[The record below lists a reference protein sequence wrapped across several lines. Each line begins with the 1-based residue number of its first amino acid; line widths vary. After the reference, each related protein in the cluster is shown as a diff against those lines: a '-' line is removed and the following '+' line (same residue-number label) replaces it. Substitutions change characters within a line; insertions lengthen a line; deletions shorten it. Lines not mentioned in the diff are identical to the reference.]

1 MKLITVSGPPSSG
14 KTSVILKTIECL
26 SRENIKIG
34 IIKFDCLSTYDDL
47 LYKKAGL
54 PVKVGL
60 SANLCPDHF
69 YISNI
74 EECTKWGQSKKL
86 DILIKELKQPTLGI
100 CLGLQLMCSNS
111 EEGNIDC
118 LGIFPEKVL
127 RFEPKLKVPHM
138 GWNTLDKIKESL
150 LFEEIHKEDLFYFV
164 HSYHVNCNNPEDI
177 LATTIYGYEFV
188 SAVQK
193 GNIYGTQFHPEKSHG
208 PGERMLGNF
217 LRL

>member
-1 MKLITVSGPPSSG
+1 MAKIVIVDYGMGNLRSVHNKILRAGFN
-14 KTSVILKTIECL
+14 VILSDEV
-26 SRENIKIG
+26 
-34 IIKFDCLSTYDDL
+34 DL
-47 LYKKAGL
+47 LKAADKIIL
-54 PVKVGL
+54 PGVG
-60 SANLCPDHF
+60 HF
-69 YISNI
+69 QN
-74 EECTKWGQSKKL
+74 GMKKL
-86 DILIKELKQPTLGI
+86 REKGLIDLLNYKVLEEKIPILGI
-100 CLGLQLMCSNS
+100 CLGMQLFSRFS
-111 EEGNIDC
+111 EEGNTEGLGWIDARTVKFR
-118 LGIFPEKVL
+118 LSDI
-127 RFEPKLKVPHM
+127 RHKVPHM